1 MDFAGVYGVSGQR
14 FGSKVE
20 FDDMDPASEK
30 NRTMIDTP
38 WGPYYQ
44 MSRGHA
50 GLSQHA
56 LVDSL

>member
-14 FGSKVE
+14 FGSKADGPKQAKRSQKKIRRAQVE

-38 WGPYYQ
+38 QGP
-44 MSRGHA
+44 
-50 GLSQHA
+50 
-56 LVDSL
+56 